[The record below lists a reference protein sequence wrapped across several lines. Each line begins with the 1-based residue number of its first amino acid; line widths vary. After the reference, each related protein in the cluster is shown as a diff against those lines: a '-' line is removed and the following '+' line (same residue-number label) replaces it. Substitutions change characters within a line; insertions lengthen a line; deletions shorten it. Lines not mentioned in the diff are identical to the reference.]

1 TSDVDQYIAV
11 ALYFNDYYRWIHPTD
26 HLPMDHTW
34 SLAVEEQFY
43 LLWPLAALM
52 LGWHRRRLMIALTSV
67 IVAVSAGRVIY
78 QLFFSGDHNVVYYS
92 FHTRADSLA
101 IGCLVAVLLNKA
113 TDSRVLDFVVGH
125 WLAPGLTLSIL
136 LLTLW
141 MESRL
146 GLPYQ
151 HTVGLI
157 AWPLL
162 LAALMVQA
170 IASSDSMPWR
180 FLNMEPLF
188 TLGSW
193 SYGAYLWHWP
203 VDYVLI
209 NRFPAWSNLV
219 RVPLATAM
227 SFGLA
232 AASFYIV
239 ERRFLR
245 LKKRFSEPVA
255 IETMAAGRA

>member
-1 TSDVDQYIAV
+1 
-11 ALYFNDYYRWIHPTD
+11 
-26 HLPMDHTW
+26 
-34 SLAVEEQFY
+34 
-43 LLWPLAALM
+43 
-52 LGWHRRRLMIALTSV
+52 
-67 IVAVSAGRVIY
+67 VIY
-78 QLFFSGDHNVVYYS
+78 QLFFSADHNVVYYS
-92 FHTRADSLA
+92 FHSRADSLA
-101 IGCLVAVLLNKA
+101 IGCLVAILLNKA
-113 TDSRVLDFVVGH
+113 TDSKILDFVVGR
-125 WLAPGLTLSIL
+125 WFAPGLTLSIL
-136 LLTLW
+136 ALTLW

-146 GLPYQ
+146 GFPYQ

-162 LAALMVQA
+162 LAALTVQS

-180 FLNMEPLF
+180 FLNVEPLV

-209 NRFPAWSNLV
+209 NRFPGWSNLM

-227 SFGLA
+227 SFALA
-232 AASFYIV
+232 AASYYIV

-245 LKKRFSEPVA
+245 LKRRFSGEPVA
-255 IETMAAGRA
+255 IEAMAAGRA